1 MPNFLGGLFESK
13 SKAKANEAVSR
24 ATGSSPVSTFAS
36 GMGIGQ
42 VGGWDIDK
50 AVRDGMERV
59 TWVFRCVDVIAQ
71 KQSSL
76 PIIMKTGFD
85 KNAGEV
91 MEDERLFRL
100 LNFKTNSYE
109 RASQFRYR
117 LSVILLLSRR
127 GAFIEVING
136 RDGRPS
142 EMHLLPPGV
151 TRPIPDAKKFV
162 AGYEVTRND
171 GQVDRLEADRVI
183 WIKLKPHPTDPYAQ
197 MTPLMSAGLSV
208 ETDFLAHV
216 FNRNFLATDGR
227 PGMLITVQGKLNHED
242 ALEIKRR
249 FSGGPNSAGQTSVIE
264 ADGIDVADTS
274 STPRDVQWAEL
285 LNFTKEEIL
294 LAFGV
299 PESVM
304 GNASG
309 RTFDNADAERENF
322 YVDTVVPHCDAI
334 AQGLDPLTGDI
345 EDDTIT
351 VFDYSGVD
359 VLQRIAIRKREEW
372 RAEVAAGLRTIDEYF
387 DATGQEKWDVVGTRI
402 LWHTSGIAIA
412 KNPDDQAAIMTLKP
426 VGQPDEGMSQE
437 EQSRRGAEMGA
448 AQGMRSLNNIIGARA
463 TMLARKDDNAPSP
476 LRGRSDGRTRRGQ
489 TSVKRNRTE
498 MKSAKPDPDP
508 ATSPIDVIERKHL
521 EGMIEG
527 ILESWDQRQGDIVTE
542 RLDHVKSRK
551 GTRHWE
557 TTDVPDVELK
567 KIDPKYAVDERRWL
581 AEIRSSMQTA
591 LRRNIMR
598 EATAAAKDMRD
609 TGVLEKLEARRG
621 GGVGGRILQRVFGGI
636 REKNNELSRVMDGS
650 MQIIETAARN
660 QLARVEDTIARMD
673 AEGYTLRQIQA
684 EVRRMTGKRGEWRK
698 RLSINV
704 ATSASEGARAAV
716 YSQAGSI
723 MRKTWVAEEDER
735 VRATHRRADGQT
747 VRSGTAFRVG
757 KARLQYPGDP
767 SGPPEEV
774 INCRCY
780 LSWEPDY
787 NQLGI

>member
-13 SKAKANEAVSR
+13 GRAKPNESVAR
-24 ATGSSPVSTFAS
+24 ATGSSPVSAFYS

-42 VGGWDIDK
+42 AGGWDIDK
-50 AVRDGMERV
+50 AVKDGMERV
-59 TWVFRCVDVIAQ
+59 TWVFRAVDVIAQ

-76 PIIMKTGFD
+76 PIIMKTGLD
-85 KNAGEV
+85 KHSGEV
-91 MEDERLFRL
+91 MEDDRLYRL
-100 LNFKTNSYE
+100 LNFKSNSYE

-117 LSVILLLSRR
+117 LSAILLLSRR
-127 GAFIEVING
+127 GAFVEVVNG

-142 EMHLLPPGV
+142 ELHLLPPGV
-151 TRPIPDAKKFV
+151 TRPIPDPEKFV
-162 AGYEVTRND
+162 SGYEVTRND
-171 GQVDRLEADRVI
+171 GQVDKLDADRVI

-242 ALEIKRR
+242 AMEIKRR

-345 EDDTIT
+345 EDDTILAY
-351 VFDYSGVD
+351 DYSGVD

-387 DATGQEKWDVVGTRI
+387 EETGKEKWDVVGTRI

-426 VGQPDEGMSQE
+426 VGQPDDGMSQE
-437 EQSRRGAEMGA
+437 EQSRRGAKMGA
-448 AQGMRSLNNIIGARA
+448 EQGMRNLGNIVAARA
-463 TMLARKDDNAPSP
+463 TMLARKEDGTIPP
-476 LRGRSDGRTRRGQ
+476 LRGRTDSRSRRGQ
-489 TSVKRNRTE
+489 VSARRNRME
-498 MKSAKPDPDP
+498 LKDGKPEPERV
-508 ATSPIDVIERKHL
+508 PIDVLERKHL
-521 EGMIEG
+521 EGVIEG
-527 ILESWDQRQGDIVTE
+527 FLHSWDTRQGDIVAE
-542 RLDHVKSRK
+542 RLEHVKSRK

-557 TTDVPDVELK
+557 TEGAAELELK
-567 KIDPKYAVDERRWL
+567 KIDPKYALDETRWL
-581 AEIRSSMQTA
+581 AEIRSSLQTS
-591 LRRNIMR
+591 LRRNIVR
-598 EATAAAKDMRD
+598 EATAAAKDMQA
-609 TGVLEKLEARRG
+609 TGVLEKLEQKRG
-621 GGVGGRILQRVFGGI
+621 TTGGRILQRVFGSI
-636 REKNNELSRVMDGS
+636 RIKNDELGRVLDGS
-650 MQIIETAARN
+650 MSIVETAARN
-660 QLARVEDTIARMD
+660 QLAKVEKTIAQMD
-673 AEGYTLRQIQA
+673 ADGYTLRQIQA
-684 EVRRMTGKRGEWRK
+684 EVRRLTGKRGAWRK
-698 RLSINV
+698 ALAINV
-704 ATSASEGARAAV
+704 ATATSEGARAAV
-716 YSQAGSI
+716 YGQAKHY
-723 MRKTWVAEEDER
+723 MTKTWVAEEDER
-735 VRATHRRADGQT
+735 TRPTHRRADGQT
-747 VRSGTAFRVG
+747 VRATTAFRVG

-780 LSWEPDY
+780 LSWEPNY
-787 NQLGI
+787 NLLSI

>member
-1 MPNFLGGLFESK
+1 MPNFLGGLFENK
-13 SKAKANEAVSR
+13 GRAKPNESVAR
-24 ATGSSPVSTFAS
+24 ATGSSPVSAFYS

-42 VGGWDIDK
+42 AGGWDIDK
-50 AVRDGMERV
+50 AVKDGMERV
-59 TWVFRCVDVIAQ
+59 TWVFRAVDVIAQ

-76 PIIMKTGFD
+76 PIIMKTGLD
-85 KNAGEV
+85 KNSGEV
-91 MEDERLFRL
+91 MEDDRLYRL
-100 LNFKTNSYE
+100 LNFKSNSYE

-117 LSVILLLSRR
+117 LSAILLLSRR
-127 GAFIEVING
+127 GAFIEVVNG

-142 EMHLLPPGV
+142 ELHLLPPGV
-151 TRPIPDAKKFV
+151 TRPIPDPEKFV
-162 AGYEVTRND
+162 SGYEVTRND
-171 GQVDRLEADRVI
+171 GGVDHLDADRVI

-242 ALEIKRR
+242 AQEIKRR

-345 EDDTIT
+345 EDDTILAY
-351 VFDYSGVD
+351 DYSGVD

-372 RAEVAAGLRTIDEYF
+372 RAEVAVGLRTIDEYF
-387 DATGQEKWDVVGTRI
+387 EEVGKEKWDVVGTRI

-426 VGQPDEGMSQE
+426 VGQPDDGMSQE
-437 EQSRRGAEMGA
+437 EQSRRGAKMGA
-448 AQGMRSLNNIIGARA
+448 EQGMRNLSNIVAARA
-463 TMLARKDDNAPSP
+463 TMLSRKEDGTVPT
-476 LRGRSDGRTRRGQ
+476 LRGRKDSRSRRGQ
-489 TSVKRNRTE
+489 VSARHNRTE
-498 MKSAKPDPDP
+498 QKDGKPEPERV
-508 ATSPIDVIERKHL
+508 PIDALERKHL
-521 EGMIEG
+521 EGVIEG
-527 ILESWDQRQGDIVTE
+527 FLHSWDTRQGDIVAE
-542 RLDHVKSRK
+542 RLEHVKSRK

-557 TTDVPDVELK
+557 SDNTEGVEFK
-567 KIDPKYAVDERRWL
+567 KIDPKYALDETRWL
-581 AEIRSSMQTA
+581 AEIRSSLQTS
-591 LRRNIMR
+591 LRRNIVR
-598 EATAAAKDMRD
+598 EATAAAKDMQA
-609 TGVLEKLEARRG
+609 TGVLEKLEQKRG
-621 GGVGGRILQRVFGGI
+621 TTGGRILQRVFGSI
-636 REKNNELSRVMDGS
+636 RIKNDELGRVLDGS
-650 MQIIETAARN
+650 MNIVETAARN
-660 QLARVEDTIARMD
+660 QLAKVEKTIAQMD
-673 AEGYTLRQIQA
+673 ADGYTLRQIQA
-684 EVRRMTGKRGEWRK
+684 EVRRLTGKRGQWRK
-698 RLSINV
+698 TLAINV
-704 ATSASEGARAAV
+704 ATSTSEGARAAV
-716 YSQAGSI
+716 YGQAKHL
-723 MRKTWVAEEDER
+723 MMKTWIAEEDER
-735 VRATHRRADGQT
+735 TRPTHRRADGQT
-747 VRSGTAFRVG
+747 VRATTAFRVG

-780 LSWEPDY
+780 IAWEPNY
-787 NQLGI
+787 NQLSI